1 MTNPDPVVVWFHAEA
16 DDFLDQIIEK
26 VRVDHADDPLTTAE
40 LTDYLMDQ
48 FWSLAIRYAED
59 SDDPDDH
66 PDRWAPLLIT
76 TVLSTA
82 IQRLAALDR
91 GQQ

>member
-1 MTNPDPVVVWFHAEA
+1 
-16 DDFLDQIIEK
+16 
-26 VRVDHADDPLTTAE
+26 
-40 LTDYLMDQ
+40 MDQ
-48 FWSLAIRYAED
+48 FWSLANQFAKRTD
-59 SDDPDDH
+59 GN